1 MSDELQVQKR
11 IAPWSKYAQMWGVN
25 FTDVQAVYRLT
36 ASAAGLVHA
45 AQEEHPVLDDDKYT
59 VVLVPLGLPPKDAE
73 PHTEMELQQAAHG
86 LMHGLGALH
95 AVNYVHCDLRWD
107 NCTCSYDRANYF
119 LLDLETCAPA
129 NAAAAKLRKDWT
141 TATLCHGRYTPA
153 SDLYQFGRMLSKFR
167 ATVPVGDVGRSFFE
181 LLEVPAAQQQLRAV
195 DLLQHPWIRCPG
207 AACTAA
213 GAQQLEC

>member
-1 MSDELQVQKR
+1 
-11 IAPWSKYAQMWGVN
+11 
-25 FTDVQAVYRLT
+25 
-36 ASAAGLVHA
+36 
-45 AQEEHPVLDDDKYT
+45 
-59 VVLVPLGLPPKDAE
+59 
-73 PHTEMELQQAAHG
+73 MELQQAAHG